1 MASDRAGSSNSHS
14 AIDLEA
20 GPEIEMSPSVNG
32 DVDGENE
39 VVGSPSFSQP
49 QLQLVTIPK
58 VREQLRRAA
67 GEYLFAPQTVVIG
80 PYHRNKDGSCSFPWT
95 EEKKKKAVADVEK
108 IRVGLVAGLE
118 QLLDEMGPQVR
129 RCYTHLPS
137 DHYMEPGSFT
147 RMLLHD
153 GCYLLSL
160 FVEYKQQSGAPAG
173 NLQAA
178 DGMIETA
185 DTTIVRDILYLAE
198 NQIPLFV
205 LDRMLLHIIGDGEPR
220 SALECTKGPVGE
232 VLLQQHLIS
241 DKTQP
246 QPSASELSSTP
257 SHLLHLVHC
266 YFRRRRRDEE
276 PAKLQ
281 RPLTG
286 RWRRATDYRRYANL
300 HFECRKFKT
309 GEDWTVLDI
318 DLQGGTLY
326 IPFLRVGSSTLTM
339 LRNLMML
346 EEQEEIRPVT
356 AYCLFMSQ
364 VACTAED
371 VDLLQRA
378 NVLEHF
384 LGSDEQAA
392 KEFAKLCDGVA
403 IDIDRIDR
411 NYLKPIWHGMDRR
424 CGKPGHILMGFFC
437 HEYCSNLFYMMVFL
451 VALLVFFS
459 EMVQGFYAPFG
470 YHKPPK

>member
-1 MASDRAGSSNSHS
+1 
-14 AIDLEA
+14 
-20 GPEIEMSPSVNG
+20 
-32 DVDGENE
+32 
-39 VVGSPSFSQP
+39 
-49 QLQLVTIPK
+49 
-58 VREQLRRAA
+58 
-67 GEYLFAPQTVVIG
+67 
-80 PYHRNKDGSCSFPWT
+80 
-95 EEKKKKAVADVEK
+95 
-108 IRVGLVAGLE
+108 
-118 QLLDEMGPQVR
+118 MGPQVR

-137 DHYMEPGSFT
+137 DCMDPESFT

-173 NLQAA
+173 NLQAG
-178 DGMIETA
+178 GMIQTA
-185 DTTIVRDILYLAE
+185 DNTIVRDILYLAE

-205 LDRMLLHIIGDGEPR
+205 LDRMLLHIIGDGEAK
-220 SALECTKGPVGE
+220 SALECTAGPVGE
-232 VLLQQHLIS
+232 VLQQQYLIS

-246 QPSASELSSTP
+246 QLPASELPMP

-266 YFRRRRRDEE
+266 YFQRAQRDEE
-276 PAKLQ
+276 PAKG
-281 RPLTG
+281 RRHITG
-286 RWRRATDYRRYANL
+286 RWRCATDYRRYADL
-300 HFECRKFKT
+300 RFKRREFKA

-318 DLQGGTLY
+318 DLKGGTLY

-346 EEQEEIRPVT
+346 EEEEEMRPVT

-371 VDLLQRA
+371 VGLLQHA

-392 KEFAKLCDGVA
+392 KEFAELCDGVA
-403 IDIDRIDR
+403 MDIDRIDR
-411 NYLKPIWHGMDRR
+411 NYLKPIWHGLDRR

-437 HEYCSNLFYMMVFL
+437 HEYCSNVFYMMVFF

-459 EMVQGFYAPFG
+459 EMLQGFYAPFA